1 MESKNSKKRAIN
13 IEDMIEISLVKDEN
27 SPTGY
32 SLGRYEDRVALN
44 GFYIKPKKGTLLER
58 VMNMAKAKFKLENDS
73 ENYASLAMLELWISI
88 NKYYDKLGY
97 DDSIKGDGLIY
108 QNTKYKLMDYAK
120 LAKSN
125 VSVCDRSTGKY
136 YINKIES
143 FEQKFIEESDKIK
156 NQKDERY
163 LCEMYNT
170 IFTEEN
176 ETTSEFKKWL
186 MKNRSY
192 ILTKKQIDYLDG
204 EVIIND
210 MSGQWRINKSIAK
223 RVEECYA
230 NDKFRT
236 EKVNKLNKK
245 LKNVTYLLDFKDEE
259 DLLERLIKTSH
270 KKNDDVLLKLFE
282 YLNKDECILLTK
294 IISEEYKEVDN
305 KKFFYDIIDI
315 LVKEEKYILDL
326 IESVKKEG
334 EIPWD

>member
-1 MESKNSKKRAIN
+1 MVEKEDRKIK
-13 IEDMIEISLVKDEN
+13 IEDMIELCLIKDEN
-27 SPTGY
+27 SPSGY
-32 SLGRYEDRVALN
+32 SLGKYEDRVGLN
-44 GFYIKPKKGTLLER
+44 GFYLKAKKGSLCER
-58 VMNMAKAKFKLENDS
+58 VENTFCGKFKLEFDH
-73 ENYASLAMLELWISI
+73 ENYRQEARLQLWLSI
-88 NKYYDKLGY
+88 NKYYEKLGY
-97 DDSIKGDGLIY
+97 DDSRKGDGLIF
-108 QNTKYKLMDYAK
+108 QNCKYKAMDMAK

-125 VSVCDRSTGKY
+125 VSICDRSTGKY
-136 YINKIES
+136 HINKIES

-163 LCEMYNT
+163 LCEMYNA
-170 IFTEEN
+170 IFVEEN

-186 MKNRSY
+186 NKNRSY

-270 KKNDDVLLKLFE
+270 KKNDDVLVKLFE
-282 YLNKDECILLTK
+282 YLKKDQCILLTK
-294 IISEEYKEVDN
+294 IISEEYKDVND
-305 KKFFYDIIDI
+305 KKFFYDVIDI
-315 LVKEEKYILDL
+315 LVKEEKYINDL

>member
-1 MESKNSKKRAIN
+1 MSIDKKDRKIK
-13 IEDMIEISLVKDEN
+13 IEDMIELSLIKDES

-44 GFYIKPKKGTLLER
+44 GFYIKPKKNTLLER
-58 VMNMAKAKFKLENDS
+58 VMNMAKAKFKLELDP

-97 DDSIKGDGLIY
+97 NDDIKGDGLIY

-125 VSVCDRSTGKY
+125 VSICDRSTGKY
-136 YINKIES
+136 YINKLES
-143 FEQKFIEESDKIK
+143 FEQKFIEENDKIK

-163 LCEMYNT
+163 LCDIYNT
-170 IFTEEN
+170 IFTEES

-186 MKNRSY
+186 NKNRSY

-210 MSGQWRINKSIAK
+210 ASGCWRINKSIAK

-230 NDKFRT
+230 NDKLRT

-270 KKNDDVLLKLFE
+270 KKNDDVLVKLFE
-282 YLNKDECILLTK
+282 YLKKDQCILLTK
-294 IISEEYKEVDN
+294 IISEEYMDVND
-305 KKFFYDIIDI
+305 KKFFYDVINI
-315 LVKEEKYILDL
+315 LIKEEKYITDL

>member
-1 MESKNSKKRAIN
+1 
-13 IEDMIEISLVKDEN
+13 
-27 SPTGY
+27 
-32 SLGRYEDRVALN
+32 
-44 GFYIKPKKGTLLER
+44 
-58 VMNMAKAKFKLENDS
+58 
-73 ENYASLAMLELWISI
+73 
-88 NKYYDKLGY
+88 
-97 DDSIKGDGLIY
+97 
-108 QNTKYKLMDYAK
+108 
-120 LAKSN
+120 
-125 VSVCDRSTGKY
+125 
-136 YINKIES
+136 
-143 FEQKFIEESDKIK
+143 
-156 NQKDERY
+156 
-163 LCEMYNT
+163 
-170 IFTEEN
+170 
-176 ETTSEFKKWL
+176 
-186 MKNRSY
+186 
-192 ILTKKQIDYLDG
+192 
-204 EVIIND
+204 

>member
-1 MESKNSKKRAIN
+1 MSIDKKDRKIK
-13 IEDMIEISLVKDEN
+13 IEDMIELSLIKDES

-44 GFYIKPKKGTLLER
+44 GFYIKPKKNTLLER
-58 VMNMAKAKFKLENDS
+58 VMNMAKAKFKLELDP

-97 DDSIKGDGLIY
+97 NDDIKGDGLIY

-125 VSVCDRSTGKY
+125 VSICDRNTGKY
-136 YINKIES
+136 YINKLES
-143 FEQKFIEESDKIK
+143 FEQKFIEENDKIK

-163 LCEMYNT
+163 LCDIYNT
-170 IFTEEN
+170 IFTEES

-204 EVIIND
+204 EVVIND
-210 MSGQWRINKSIAK
+210 ASGCWRINKSIAK

-230 NDKFRT
+230 NDKLRT

-259 DLLERLIKTSH
+259 DLLERLIKISH
-270 KKNDDVLLKLFE
+270 KKSDDALLKLFE
-282 YLNKDECILLTK
+282 YLNKDESIIFTK
-294 IISEEYKEVDN
+294 IISEKYKEIDD